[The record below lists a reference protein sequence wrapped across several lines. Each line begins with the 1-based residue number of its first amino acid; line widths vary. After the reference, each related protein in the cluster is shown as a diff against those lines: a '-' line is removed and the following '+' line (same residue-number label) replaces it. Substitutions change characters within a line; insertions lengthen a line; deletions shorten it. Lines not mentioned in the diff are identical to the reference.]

1 MQSIEHKWFSVIRNN
16 RDLIEDS
23 QIFHQENIF
32 TDRVFNDL
40 VRLFRN
46 NIKTKNHLRTALNE
60 AYKKLSTIHPQ
71 NTLRQEISAVYGL
84 EKDVKSYEEEIFS
97 RYAKIQ
103 LSDIGNSL
111 ANAPIRAD
119 DYQHILDDAKTRLNH
134 IEESMSADTE
144 MTKEKSFEIM
154 RQKIEDM
161 NNPNPALFIKSGIK
175 KIDEKIIGFQKK
187 KHIVIA
193 SRPSIGKTAGGLT
206 LAINAKNQG
215 KKVAFV
221 SVEMTNDQIFSR
233 ACFNNGDIPSD
244 VFNPGGNPQVNDFE
258 NLKKSAQEL
267 IADDNFILINP
278 VRRNLRDV
286 ARSIRKCKRENPDL
300 SMVVVDYLQKIQG
313 TDKRAN
319 PVEQIKEI
327 SGCLTDLCKSLD
339 VVMVTLA
346 QLNRGADEGGIPQQ
360 SHLKGASD
368 IEQDA
373 DMIFLLHRDR
383 QAQKEAQ
390 ATGTTRRP
398 VTKGIDAEDQTIRG
412 LQSLWIL
419 DKNRDGQTGMFKVYY
434 DAPVMR
440 FNSEVNGFVEPNFD
454 NDEQF

>member
-1 MQSIEHKWFSVIRNN
+1 MHPIEYKWFSVIRNN
-16 RDLIEDS
+16 QDLIDDS
-23 QIFHQENIF
+23 QIFHLENIF
-32 TDRVFNDL
+32 TDREFNYL
-40 VRLFRN
+40 IQSFRK
-46 NIKTKNHLRTALNE
+46 NIKIKQTLRTALNE
-60 AYKKLSTIHPQ
+60 AFKELGYTYPKSE
-71 NTLRQEISAVYGL
+71 LRSHLRNVNGSESH
-84 EKDVKSYEEEIFS
+84 VKSYEEEIFS
-97 RYAKIQ
+97 RYAKNQ
-103 LSDIGNSL
+103 LADIGNGLSH
-111 ANAPIRAD
+111 APTRQD
-119 DYQHILDDAKTRLNH
+119 DYQHILDDAKTRLNN
-134 IEESMSADTE
+134 IEEAMSADTE

-175 KIDEKIIGFQKK
+175 KIDDKIIGFQKK
-187 KHIVIA
+187 KHIIIA

-206 LAINAKNQG
+206 LAINARRQG

-233 ACFNNGDIPSD
+233 ACFNNGDIESD
-244 VFNPGGNPQVNDFE
+244 KFNPGGNPQPQDFE
-258 NLKKSAQEL
+258 NLRRSAVEL
-267 IADDNFILINP
+267 IDDDNFILINP

-300 SMVVVDYLQKIQG
+300 DMVVVDYMQKIQG
-313 TDKRAN
+313 TDRKAN
-319 PVEQIKEI
+319 AVEQIKEI

-373 DMIFLLHRDR
+373 DMIFLIHRSR
-383 QAQKEAQ
+383 EAQKEAQ
-390 ATGTTRRP
+390 ALGSTRKP
-398 VTKGIDAEDQTIRG
+398 VTKGIEANDQSIRG

-419 DKNRDGQTGMFKVYY
+419 DKNRDGQTGSFLLYY

-440 FNSEVNGFVEPNFD
+440 FNSDPEGFVAPNF
-454 NDEQF
+454 NDDEEF